1 MEYVE
6 FKASVEPLEV
16 GRDILIAELSDIG
29 FESFVETEDGV

>member
-29 FESFVETEDGV
+29 LKVLLKLKMG